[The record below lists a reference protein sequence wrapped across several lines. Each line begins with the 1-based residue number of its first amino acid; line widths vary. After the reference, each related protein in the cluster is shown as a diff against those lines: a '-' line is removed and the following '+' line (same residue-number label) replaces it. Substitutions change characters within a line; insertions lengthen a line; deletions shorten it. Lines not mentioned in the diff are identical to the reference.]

1 MSYTLAYKRV
11 SSVDQNTAR
20 QLDGLSF
27 DKEFVDHCSGKDTE
41 RPQLKQMVSEMR
53 SGDTILVHEISRLAR
68 NLTDL
73 LQLIEN
79 INGAGVKL
87 KFVKDNIT
95 YDSNDKNQKLML
107 SIMGAVAT
115 FEREMIHERQAEGI
129 AIAKA
134 KGTYSRR
141 KQSKA
146 VDKAGIEEALAGGLS
161 VRKTATKYNVAPS
174 TVSRIKKN
182 I

>member
-27 DKEFVDHCSGKDTE
+27 DKEFIDRCSGKDTK
-41 RPQLKQMVSEMR
+41 RPQLQQLLSEMR
-53 SGDTILVHEISRLAR
+53 EGDTILVHEISRLAR

-73 LQLIEN
+73 LQLIET
-79 INGAGVKL
+79 INSAGVRL
-87 KFVKDNIT
+87 EFVKDSIT

-115 FEREMIHERQAEGI
+115 FERDMVKERQAEGI
-129 AIAKA
+129 AIAKS
-134 KGTYSRR
+134 KGVYSNR

-146 VDKAGIEEALAGGLS
+146 VDVNGIKDAISNGLS
-161 VRKTATKYNVAPS
+161 VRKTAAKYNVAPS